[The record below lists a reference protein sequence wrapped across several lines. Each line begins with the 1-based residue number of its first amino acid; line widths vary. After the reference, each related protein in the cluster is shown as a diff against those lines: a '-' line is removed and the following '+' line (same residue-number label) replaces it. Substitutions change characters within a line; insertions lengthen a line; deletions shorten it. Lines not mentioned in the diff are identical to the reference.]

1 MNSSIIFDLGPPASD
16 KAARA
21 AWVAENPGGSR
32 RISLPSVDCV
42 EWCARGRGR
51 YVSELPPGLKQGA

>member
-1 MNSSIIFDLGPPASD
+1 MNSVIFDLGPTN
-16 KAARA
+16 KAERA
-21 AWVAENPGGSR
+21 AWLNDNPGGYSR
-32 RISLPSVDCV
+32 ITLPSVDCV